1 MAAGMSSEFT
11 WFDTNTTGP
20 SGSGARSSTRT
31 RIPTRARMTRAHGR
45 IQARSVRAVGA
56 NMEWTTTPGLRV
68 TVKNEAQ
75 KRVQPNQTRRP
86 SDGGGGSR

>member
-1 MAAGMSSEFT
+1 
-11 WFDTNTTGP
+11 
-20 SGSGARSSTRT
+20 
-31 RIPTRARMTRAHGR
+31 
-45 IQARSVRAVGA
+45 
-56 NMEWTTTPGLRV
+56 MEWTTTPGLRV